1 MSYPGESENT
11 VAIYMQ
17 DTDLMLDMRLFVSFV
32 NWHFTFLLV
41 HSVQLVLSV
50 ASHCRYQC

>member
-1 MSYPGESENT
+1 MAMDMHG
-11 VAIYMQ
+11 
-17 DTDLMLDMRLFVSFV
+17 TDLILDMRLFVSFV

-50 ASHCRYQC
+50 ASHCRY